1 MTNGIEVSLVVARS
15 VMTVL
20 YGQAIYSL
28 KHEIRATERTMAEL
42 EQQVSSLSVQL
53 DTEQQRV
60 STLDVQASSLRVQL
74 DSKAQEIESL
84 RDCLHSAALEMS
96 SLRQALDAKE
106 QEASSLR
113 VQMSNAQVSSGRQQ
127 TGHDAALDSGQGR
140 VSGGERVIM
149 LDKRRTAKRTPSVEN
164 DQHDLVRRIQE
175 VLDNEPGLSGRAIAA
190 RLGCSPTTAS
200 KWKTHLERQQ
210 QRTSVSS
217 HS

>member
-1 MTNGIEVSLVVARS
+1 
-15 VMTVL
+15 MTVL

-28 KHEIRATERTMAEL
+28 KHEIRTTERTMAEL
-42 EQQVSSLSVQL
+42 EQQLSSFRQQVSSLG
-53 DTEQQRV
+53 
-60 STLDVQASSLRVQL
+60 VQL
-74 DSKAQEIESL
+74 DSKAQEVESL

-113 VQMSNAQVSSGRQQ
+113 VQASKAQVSRGRQQ

-140 VSGGERVIM
+140 VSDGERVIV
-149 LDKRRTAKRTPSVEN
+149 LDKRRTAKRTPSVEG

-175 VLDNEPGLSGRAIAA
+175 LLDNEPGLSGRAIAA

-200 KWKTHLERQQ
+200 KWKTYIEQQQ
-210 QRTSVSS
+210 QRTSVSG